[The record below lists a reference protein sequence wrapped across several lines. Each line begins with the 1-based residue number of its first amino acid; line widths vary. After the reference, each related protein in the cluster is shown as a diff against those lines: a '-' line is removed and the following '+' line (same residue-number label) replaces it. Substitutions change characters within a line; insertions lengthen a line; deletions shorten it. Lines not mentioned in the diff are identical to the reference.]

1 MNIFVID
8 DDPIIAARS
17 LCDKHVVKMI
27 LESAQLLSTAHHI
40 IDGEE
45 LPAVKGSKKKRYKHH
60 SQYRDSILYRITH
73 INHPCTIWTRET
85 AENYNWL
92 FLHFMEMCKEYTRRY
107 GKIHACER
115 NTELVDIL
123 KEPPAGLSSK
133 GLTTFAQA
141 MPDAY
146 KSPTSAVDAYRTYY
160 INDKARF
167 ATWKIPEHKP
177 EWFNIKGE

>member
-8 DDPIIAARS
+8 ENPELAARS

-27 LESAQLLSTAHHI
+27 LESAQLLSTTHHI

-45 LPAVKGSKKKRYKHH
+45 LPPAKGSKKKRYKHH
-60 SQYRDSILYRITH
+60 SPYKESILYKITH

-85 AENYNWL
+85 TENYEWL
-92 FLHFMEMCKEYTRRY
+92 FRHFVEMCKEYTRRY

-115 NTELVDIL
+115 NDELMNIL
-123 KEPPAGLSSK
+123 REPPAALQSK

-160 INDKARF
+160 IHDKARF
-167 ATWKIPEHKP
+167 ATWRIPEHKP
-177 EWFNIKGE
+177 EWFNI